1 MNCNEAKRIDIISF
15 LAKNGINPDYNQGV
29 NYWYKSPLRDENNPS
44 FKVNSYKNLWFDFGI
59 GDGGDIIKL
68 TSLLFKVDSSN
79 ALKIL
84 SVNNYS
90 SHKKGLYE
98 ADSKVLIT
106 NVKEISNI
114 QLINYL
120 ESRKLNLKL
129 AKEYCKEVSF
139 ILNDNNFYAIGFQND
154 SKGYEL
160 RCKYFKGSSSPKDV
174 TLIKNNSDKLLL
186 FEGFIDF
193 LSWFSCKQ
201 FFTGNHD
208 YLILNT
214 LSFLNKSK
222 ALIKEYNEVLLF
234 LDNDEAGKK
243 ATAELIGSSLS
254 KCINM
259 STGYSEFKDLNDS
272 LFRR

>member
-29 NYWYKSPLRDENNPS
+29 NYWYKSPLRNENNPS

-68 TSLLFKVDSSN
+68 TSLLFKTDSSA

-84 SVNNYS
+84 SANHYS
-90 SHKKGLYE
+90 SHQKDLNNV
-98 ADSKVLIT
+98 DSKVLIT

-139 ILNDNNFYAIGFQND
+139 ILNDKNFYALGFQND

-174 TLIKNNSDKLLL
+174 TLIKNNADKLLL

-234 LDNDEAGKK
+234 LDNDEAGNK
-243 ATAELIGSSLS
+243 ATAELIGAGLS
-254 KCINM
+254 TCIDM
-259 STGYSEFKDLNDS
+259 SKGYSEFKDLNDS